1 MTKVSFYFEDELLIG
16 FDIKGHS
23 TKSASDEE
31 GRLVCSAVSS
41 AAFMA
46 ANTITEIVGAKADIS
61 VSDGEMLLKVKNEF
75 EGSLPILS
83 GFMLHI
89 TELSKQYPDYIVLT
103 TEV

>member
-1 MTKVSFYFEDELLIG
+1 MTKVSFYFEGELLIG
-16 FDIKGHS
+16 FGINGHS
-23 TKSASDEE
+23 TKDASDEE

-46 ANTITEIVGAKADIS
+46 ANTITEIVGAKAEIS